1 MTQKAAVSGTV
12 RRLATAKWVEIK
24 CAFCGGTG
32 KDPFKVL
39 SPLSNCGVC
48 GGKGTVRVK
57 EPYETC
63 PACLGTGGLLPQ
75 PAELWRLRRQGCDP
89 RRGAQLG

>member
-1 MTQKAAVSGTV
+1 MTQKAAVKE
-12 RRLATAKWVEIK
+12 AKWVEIK

-39 SPLSNCGVC
+39 SPLSNCGIC

-63 PACLGTGGLLPQ
+63 GACLGTGVYYRS
-75 PAELWRLRRQGCDP
+75 RLSCGTC
-89 RRGAQLG
+89 GGKGVVTVKKEEEA

>member
-1 MTQKAAVSGTV
+1 MAQRATV
-12 RRLATAKWVEIK
+12 KEKWVESK

-32 KDPFKVL
+32 RDPFKVL

-57 EPYETC
+57 EPHETC
-63 PACLGTGGLLPQ
+63 PACGGTGVYYRS
-75 PAELWRLRRQGCDP
+75 RLSCGTCGGKGVVPVKREGET
-89 RRGAQLG
+89 